1 MIANFVGKIFFLF
14 WFWTDEFD
22 ILVVVYIIVEKKIMS
37 QDQEKR
43 VKKNVF
49 PLKRG
54 TFFKKISF
62 RKWKITSKQEDA
74 LMGNRGSWIS
84 VLF

>member
-1 MIANFVGKIFFLF
+1 
-14 WFWTDEFD
+14 
-22 ILVVVYIIVEKKIMS
+22 MS

-62 RKWKITSKQEDA
+62 RKWKITPKQEDA
-74 LMGNRGSWIS
+74 LMGNRGSQFQ